1 MSYAARD
8 PVQTRAAARLL
19 ARSIFRRFLWQGRLM
34 PALWTIASL
43 ISLSVNL
50 ILLAALLSLG
60 RQVFTLKQIIGDQ
73 LVGGLQENFRLMDE
87 AVIQQ
92 TIPVDDTIPVQF
104 DLPVQ
109 TNTRV
114 VLTEPTLIRG
124 AQVNIAAGVLNINAP
139 ADIILPAG
147 TSLPIAL
154 DINVP
159 VDTTIPV
166 QLSVDV
172 SIPLNQTGLHAPF
185 VGLQN
190 VVAPYDGLLDALP
203 NSWEETSLCSRWAGP
218 VCAWLLSPK

>member
-8 PVQTRAAARLL
+8 SVQTRAAARLL
-19 ARSIFRRFLWQGRLM
+19 VRSIFRRFFWQGRLM
-34 PALWTIASL
+34 PAFWTIASL
-43 ISLSVNL
+43 ISLTVNL
-50 ILLAALLSLG
+50 VLLVALLSLG
-60 RQVFTLKQIIGDQ
+60 RQMFALKQIISDQ
-73 LVGGLQENFRLMDE
+73 LVGGLQENFRLMDA

-92 TIPVDDTIPVQF
+92 TILVDDTIPVQF

-109 TNTRV
+109 ANTRV

-124 AQVNIAAGVLNINAP
+124 AQVNIAAGVLSINAP

-172 SIPLNQTGLHAPF
+172 NIPLNQTGLHTPF

-190 VVAPYDGLLDALP
+190 VVAPYNELLNALP
-203 NSWEETSLCSRWAGP
+203 DSWDETSLCSRWAKP
-218 VCAWLLSPK
+218 LCDWLLLPQ